1 MRRTILLLATM
12 PLTLFLALALV
23 GCSLGG
29 GGSTASQKK
38 PPEGTFELPNG
49 HSLYMEC
56 RGSGSPSIVLE
67 VGIDEPRSDMSYVQD
82 TLARKY
88 MTCTYD

>member
-12 PLTLFLALALV
+12 PLTLLLALALV

-29 GGSTASQKK
+29 GGTTASQKK

-56 RGSGSPSIVLE
+56 RGSGSPTIVLE
-67 VGIDEPRSDMSYVQD
+67 VGNRRTSKRHVLRAGYSCPQI
-82 TLARKY
+82 
-88 MTCTYD
+88 YDVHL